1 MCDYD
6 DEFEDFDYDE
16 ELADEYGDIEDDNVA
31 DEYLTYLA
39 ATGQGP
45 FASDG
50 GGGGCL
56 IIIVALTLF
65 AVMSAAVLAQ
75 QL

>member
-6 DEFEDFDYDE
+6 EEFEEFDYDE
-16 ELADEYGDIEDDNVA
+16 ELADEYGDIEDDNVT
-31 DEYLTYLA
+31 DEYLAYLA
-39 ATGQGP
+39 ATGEGP

>member
-1 MCDYD
+1 MMWDYD
-6 DEFEDFDYDE
+6 EEFEDFDYDE

-31 DEYLTYLA
+31 DEYLTYSA
-39 ATGQGP
+39 ATGEGP

-65 AVMSAAVLAQ
+65 AVMSAAALAG
-75 QL
+75 

>member
-6 DEFEDFDYDE
+6 EEFEEFDYDE

-31 DEYLTYLA
+31 DEYLAYLA
-39 ATGQGP
+39 ATGEGP

>member
-1 MCDYD
+1 MFGCDE
-6 DEFEDFDYDE
+6 EFEDFDCDE

-31 DEYLTYLA
+31 DEYLAYLA
-39 ATGQGP
+39 ATGEGP

-56 IIIVALTLF
+56 IIIATLTF
-65 AVMSAAVLAQ
+65 SAVMSTAVLAG
-75 QL
+75 

>member
-6 DEFEDFDYDE
+6 EEFEEFDYDE
-16 ELADEYGDIEDDNVA
+16 ELADEYLA
-31 DEYLTYLA
+31 YLA
-39 ATGQGP
+39 ATGEGP